1 MPFRAI
7 SNPAYPKWVKM
18 GPGVTCVTFFALF
31 DGYFS
36 VEESENNNLI
46 DTTMSGDT
54 RNTDWESQDL
64 TDPTDRSLIT
74 DISETLALMS
84 SEKRALR
91 RSQKLREEL
100 VREHIES
107 SKQSRSTLGTLIGN
121 LFKSKR

>member
-1 MPFRAI
+1 
-7 SNPAYPKWVKM
+7 
-18 GPGVTCVTFFALF
+18 
-31 DGYFS
+31 
-36 VEESENNNLI
+36 
-46 DTTMSGDT
+46 MSGDT

-107 SKQSRSTLGTLIGN
+107 SKQSQSTLRSLIRN